1 MGSLLIWKTSRM
13 VQSETR
19 HTVRDLEDLIDL
31 VRAEFSDR
39 MVYIEAREN
48 DSSGAAYDSRVRV
61 SPEDLTADDFDWL
74 TAPVKN
80 EVRGVR
86 A

>member
-13 VQSETR
+13 VHSETR
-19 HTVRDLEDLIDL
+19 HTVRDLADLIDL
-31 VRAEFSDR
+31 VRTEFSDR
-39 MVYIEAREN
+39 MIYIEAREN
-48 DSSGAAYDSRVRV
+48 DSTGTAYDSRVRV
-61 SPEDLTADDFDWL
+61 SPEDLTVDDFDWL

>member
-1 MGSLLIWKTSRM
+1 MIDIQLTDLAKHC
-13 VQSETR
+13 QS
-19 HTVRDLEDLIDL
+19 IGC
-31 VRAEFSDR
+31 
-39 MVYIEAREN
+39 
-48 DSSGAAYDSRVRV
+48 GAAYDSRVRV
-61 SPEDLTADDFDWL
+61 SPEDLTVDDFDWL